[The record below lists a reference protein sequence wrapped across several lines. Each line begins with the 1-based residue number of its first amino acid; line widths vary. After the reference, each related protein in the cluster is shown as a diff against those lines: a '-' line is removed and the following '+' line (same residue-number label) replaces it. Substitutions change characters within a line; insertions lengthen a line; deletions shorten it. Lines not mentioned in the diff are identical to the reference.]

1 MSQSPILRV
10 RFSLSY
16 SLKWYL
22 FWYDCFLGKP
32 LDLQSIVTGWRKPC
46 LTHVHYRVFPIRY
59 FKLSDKQDLCRFC
72 GWENIIFPTPPFPHS
87 DLPRSSEE
95 LKNWMIRLYQVILV
109 LVVFFKEYSWH
120 FELQEKEELL
130 GTFYRTGEVQKHLGY
145 PESRHVVFDEN

>member
-1 MSQSPILRV
+1 MSRSPILRV

-16 SLKWYL
+16 FLRWFL

-109 LVVFFKEYSWH
+109 LVFFLKNTHDILNCRRRKSYWALS
-120 FELQEKEELL
+120 
-130 GTFYRTGEVQKHLGY
+130 TGRERSKNIWDAQS
-145 PESRHVVFDEN
+145 PDM

>member
-1 MSQSPILRV
+1 MSRSPILRV

-109 LVVFFKEYSWH
+109 FVVFFLKNTH
-120 FELQEKEELL
+120 DILN
-130 GTFYRTGEVQKHLGY
+130 YRRRKSYWALSTGRERYKNIWDTRS
-145 PESRHVVFDEN
+145 PDM